1 MTKKL
6 LFLLLVLSGISFY
19 QSKNFD
25 KNFSEAAFT
34 VPTNVLVSNITAT
47 SATVTCSSI
56 PSSNYLFE
64 YRLSGVGAAWTSAQT
79 NVPILTINSL
89 QSCTKYDVRV
99 KDVSNPS
106 DVSVII
112 VFTTL
117 SVDNCT
123 SASTDSGLMHIS
135 NVTVTPLPV
144 FGFSP
149 MISNS
154 VNSNY
159 TDYRPDPTRKVN
171 LVYGSTGNLFSMTKS
186 GSVNPSAAYVNVWI
200 DYNANGI
207 FENSELTVSATSNT
221 NNTITSSFTVPT
233 AAAVGGV
240 INCAVTMRVIFSNTF
255 VSNGCGNFGYGEVED
270 YGVYILPTANLSTN
284 ETEKTK
290 EISIFPNPVSDI
302 LNIAGISTET
312 DFEIYYITG
321 QKVSL
326 GKTKDYQVDVHQF
339 LKGVYFIQ
347 INDKVKN
354 GSIEIYKKIKQ
365 KRECIKNT
373 LFF

>member
-19 QSKNFD
+19 QSKNLD
-25 KNFSEAAFT
+25 KNVLEIPFT
-34 VPTNVLVSNITAT
+34 VPTNVLVSTITAT

-56 PSSNYLFE
+56 LSSNYLFE
-64 YRLSGVGAAWTSAQT
+64 YRPSGVGAAWNSAQT

-99 KDVSNPS
+99 RDVSNPS
-106 DVSVII
+106 DVSVIV

-123 SASTDSGLMHIS
+123 SVSADSGLMHIS

-186 GSVNPSAAYVNVWI
+186 GTLNPSAAYVNVWI

-207 FENSELTVSATSNT
+207 FETSELTVSATSNT

-233 AAAVGGV
+233 AAAVGGA

-255 VSNGCGNFGYGEVED
+255 VPNGCGNFGYGEVED
-270 YGVYILPTANLSTN
+270 YGVYFSTTPNLATN
-284 ETEKTK
+284 ETEKNK
-290 EISIFPNPVSDI
+290 EISLFPNPVSDI
-302 LNIAGISTET
+302 LNIAGISSEI
-312 DFEIYYITG
+312 DFEIYNSVG
-321 QKVSL
+321 QKVSS
-326 GKTKDYQVDVHQF
+326 GKTSDNKVNVHQL
-339 LKGVYFIQ
+339 LKGIYSIQ
-347 INDKVKN
+347 IRDKAKEN
-354 GSIEIYKKIKQ
+354 RLKFIKK
-365 KRECIKNT
+365 
-373 LFF
+373 

>member
-6 LFLLLVLSGISFY
+6 LFLLLVLSGISLY

-25 KNFSEAAFT
+25 NNFRKAAFT

-47 SATVTCSSI
+47 SATITCSSI

-64 YRLSGVGAAWTSAQT
+64 YRPSGIGAAWNSAQT

-99 KDVSNPS
+99 KDMSNPA
-106 DVSVII
+106 DVSVIV

-117 SVDNCT
+117 SVDNCA

-159 TDYRPDPTRKVN
+159 TDYRSDPTRKVN
-171 LVYGSTGNLFSMTKS
+171 LVYGSTGNLFSLTKS

-207 FENSELTVSATSNT
+207 FEASELTVSATSNT
-221 NNTITSSFTVPT
+221 NNMITSSFNVPT
-233 AAAVGGV
+233 SAAVGGA

-255 VSNGCGNFGYGEVED
+255 VPNGCGNFGYGEVED
-270 YGVYILPTANLSTN
+270 YGVYILTTANLSTN
-284 ETEKTK
+284 ETNKNK
-290 EISIFPNPVSDI
+290 EVNIFPNPVSDI
-302 LNIAGISTET
+302 LNIAGISSES
-312 DFEIYYITG
+312 DFEIYNANG
-321 QKVSL
+321 QKVFAGRISDN
-326 GKTKDYQVDVHQF
+326 KVNVHQL

-347 INDKVKN
+347 IKDKTKEN
-354 GSIEIYKKIKQ
+354 RLKFIKK
-365 KRECIKNT
+365 
-373 LFF
+373 